1 MFAADITRL
10 RKLGF
15 QGLLFQALNFLTVVS
30 SGLMMWKGLC
40 LVTNSES
47 PIVVVLSGSMEP
59 AFYRGDILFLW
70 NPPNV
75 PYEVGDITVYKIPG
89 GDIPIVHRVIES
101 HLSNTTQLL
110 LTKGDN
116 NDGDDIALYGGM
128 QWLEREHIIGKVRGF
143 LPYVGY
149 VTIAMNDFPQLN
161 ASDQTLENQNDE
173 ELNSLH
179 GKIKSLRSV
188 TIDILDDSHR
198 QNDQL
203 DRTTNTFSSFT
214 SSLFSTSRHHSR
226 SMASNSTLRQYRTIA
241 SIFLALSHSRTPAS
255 ITSDLSFHYFNFLTL
270 ASPRCNTTGYSS
282 QAPTSLPTSSLAQWR
297 EPKDSFIPM
306 NSNLPCA
313 LALDG
318 SSAGSLEMAPS
329 MFLRS
334 SDSKW
339 SEVEMSGGQPSQ
351 SRSKQEVMIKVTVP
365 VVILQ
370 SMLRASYM
378 RERSQAE
385 SGW

>member
-1 MFAADITRL
+1 MFAADIARL

-47 PIVVVLSGSMEP
+47 PIVVVLSYVHRDSTALMLYGTDWLDRGSMEP

-149 VTIAMNDFPQLN
+149 VTIAMNDFPQLKY
-161 ASDQTLENQNDE
+161 AL
-173 ELNSLH
+173 L
-179 GKIKSLRSV
+179 GV
-188 TIDILDDSHR
+188 VG
-198 QNDQL
+198 
-203 DRTTNTFSSFT
+203 
-214 SSLFSTSRHHSR
+214 LF
-226 SMASNSTLRQYRTIA
+226 LLVQKE
-241 SIFLALSHSRTPAS
+241 
-255 ITSDLSFHYFNFLTL
+255 
-270 ASPRCNTTGYSS
+270 
-282 QAPTSLPTSSLAQWR
+282 Q
-297 EPKDSFIPM
+297 
-306 NSNLPCA
+306 
-313 LALDG
+313 
-318 SSAGSLEMAPS
+318 
-329 MFLRS
+329 
-334 SDSKW
+334 
-339 SEVEMSGGQPSQ
+339 
-351 SRSKQEVMIKVTVP
+351 
-365 VVILQ
+365 
-370 SMLRASYM
+370 
-378 RERSQAE
+378 
-385 SGW
+385 